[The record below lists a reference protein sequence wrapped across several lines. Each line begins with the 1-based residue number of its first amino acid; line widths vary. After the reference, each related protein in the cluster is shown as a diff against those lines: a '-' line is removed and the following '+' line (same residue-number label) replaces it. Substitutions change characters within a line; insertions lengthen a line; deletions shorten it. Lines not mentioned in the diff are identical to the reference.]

1 MPCVGGHLYP
11 GPPAVSPEDLAPPP
25 ILTAALEAGAVCGQQ
40 PGLLLCPGGA
50 FPFAEEAGCV
60 AGSPLSP
67 GGLGERTRAE
77 LGGPGRPLH
86 LLVVFS
92 SVFAH
97 LLPGS
102 AHPMPE
108 GSAAL
113 KQKRF
118 ENCSGSPQ
126 RGVPRPVN
134 ICLKERPDSIWL
146 ASQGG
151 SVWDYFPN
159 ERRYSQQE
167 APLQCRI
174 HDPPNSA
181 KATGAACSDLL
192 FMFIAAS
199 ASLG

>member
-1 MPCVGGHLYP
+1 MPCAGGHLYP
-11 GPPAVSPEDLAPPP
+11 GSPAVSPEDLAPPP
-25 ILTAALEAGAVCGQQ
+25 PFLTAALEAGAVCGQQ

-50 FPFAEEAGCV
+50 CPSAEEAGCA

-86 LLVVFS
+86 LQVVFS

-97 LLPGS
+97 FLPGS
-102 AHPMPE
+102 AHLMPE
-108 GSAAL
+108 DSAAL
-113 KQKRF
+113 KQKHF
-118 ENCSGSPQ
+118 ENCRRSPQ
-126 RGVPRPVN
+126 RGVTRPEN

-146 ASQGG
+146 ASNGG

-159 ERRYSQQE
+159 ERWYPQQE
-167 APLQCRI
+167 ASLQCRI

-181 KATGAACSDLL
+181 KATGGL
-192 FMFIAAS
+192 F
-199 ASLG
+199 